1 MNELKITLLG
11 PSAVGKTSL
20 LTSMYEQFNR
30 ISSQANLQLIAEPE
44 SQAILKKRLQELKSI
59 TETFKVQPGSGIPGS
74 SEVRSFI
81 FDLAEQEKKP
91 FLRLHFHDY
100 PGGYISAKASPK
112 ERKFVRELMNDAAA
126 VVIAIDTPAL
136 MMSKGKFNE
145 YVNKPKQIT
154 AMFKEAYSNITEPR
168 LVIFAPVKCEMEMR
182 KGERAAQQLLERI
195 KKEYADLLNFLSSP
209 PLNYQ
214 VAVVITPVQTL
225 GCVICTMIEEPR
237 KDYLPTFGF
246 RKISRDAE
254 YNPQDND
261 QPLRYLLRFLL
272 KIHQEQRTPKF
283 LQAVVG
289 WMGLDAHL
297 KNAVSQFA
305 KGCKNSGGFTIL
317 QGKDLL

>member
-30 ISSQANLQLIAEPE
+30 ISLQANLQLIPEPE
-44 SQAILKKRLQELKSI
+44 SHAILKKRLQELKSI

-81 FDLAEQEKKP
+81 FDLAQQDKKP
-91 FLRLHFHDY
+91 FLRLHFYDY
-100 PGGYISAKASPK
+100 PGGYISGKASPK

-126 VVIAIDTPAL
+126 VIIAIDTPAL

-154 AMFKEAYSNITEPR
+154 AMFKEAYSNINEPR

-182 KGERAAQQLLERI
+182 KGERAAKQLLERI

-209 PLNYQ
+209 SLNSQ
-214 VAVVITPVQTL
+214 VAVAITPVQTL
-225 GCVICTMIEEPR
+225 GCVICTMIEEP
-237 KDYLPTFGF
+237 KKNYLPIFGF
-246 RKISRDAE
+246 RKITRDAE

-272 KIHQEQRTPKF
+272 KIHQQQRTPKF

-297 KNAVSQFA
+297 KNAVTQFA
-305 KGCKNSGGFTIL
+305 MGCKNTGGFAVL
-317 QGKDLL
+317 QGKDLF